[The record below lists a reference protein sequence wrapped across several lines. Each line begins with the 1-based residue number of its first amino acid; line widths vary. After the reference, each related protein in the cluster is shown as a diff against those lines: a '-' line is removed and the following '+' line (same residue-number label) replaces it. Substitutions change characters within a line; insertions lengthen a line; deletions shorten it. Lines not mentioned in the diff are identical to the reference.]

1 MSDTISN
8 FLPATL
14 SAHGMELTEIYM
26 YIYNE
31 LCNAAFFDRYNN
43 ADVTFRLDSSA
54 SAVNNINK
62 LVNFSHI
69 RNTFKPTGFFSCNKY
84 E

>member
-14 SAHGMELTEIYM
+14 SVCGMEITEVYT
-26 YIYNE
+26 YIYNT
-31 LCNAAFFDRYNN
+31 LCCAAFFDCYNN
-43 ADVTFRLDSSA
+43 ADAMFRLDSSA

-62 LVNFSHI
+62 LVNFFHI
-69 RNTFKPTGFFSCNKY
+69 RNTFKPTGFFSL
-84 E
+84 